1 MIKGRGGG
9 KRYVGDGLAVIELM
23 ALMTHSEGPWWV
35 IPSDGTIMGAIRYQ
49 RTFPVRGLYCHI
61 RPYQQGRR
69 PDGLTGRIRPYMV
82 FRDFPTNK
90 LHNDVSSSSYR

>member
-49 RTFPVRGLYCHI
+49 RTFPVRGLY
-61 RPYQQGRR
+61 
-69 PDGLTGRIRPYMV
+69 
-82 FRDFPTNK
+82 
-90 LHNDVSSSSYR
+90 